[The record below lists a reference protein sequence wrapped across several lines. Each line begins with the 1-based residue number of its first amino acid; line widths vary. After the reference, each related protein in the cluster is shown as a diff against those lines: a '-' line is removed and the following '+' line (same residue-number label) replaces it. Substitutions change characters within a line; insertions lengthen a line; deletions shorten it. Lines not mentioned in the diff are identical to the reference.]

1 LNYDMSHHHQHH
13 SQADKAVPPNPR
25 LERRVILSVVII
37 ASAACFSLVL
47 VNLGGGVHF
56 VETHPPTSTPTPSV
70 RVRPAATPA
79 DDSTDAAAGS
89 SRGETAVEGAPNDD
103 RATLVVMSYP
113 GSKRHHRLVEILR
126 RMLLEQYDA
135 DGYSRAIAEGVLVW
149 NGREAE
155 IPASVRVALG
165 AIAAAAPVS
174 AALGGDPSLPLRSD
188 SAFEKI
194 LVYGSRLR
202 VLIARANSV
211 DNRWRLGAF
220 LRTATVLNLD
230 DDINLYPE
238 GAACLMSV
246 RHSLL
251 GPHVLVAADV
261 RSHCVHGQQSC
272 KDHKYDGAGNV
283 VGGPPAGHGP
293 YGYAARHIVNRVK
306 HYSIALPR
314 ALVVSRA
321 TLLEYDRIWLDKRS
335 GLRSIVKELECD
347 DLALNYVAANASLR
361 DGPGNLPTAVLAKA
375 RYVAYSE
382 SHSGM
387 FDTPGMKDKRQK
399 CVNRLAA
406 LFANG
411 RAGASVAKE
420 DALED
425 GLTIGQGAPR
435 FRSWFVHCSVDG

>member
-1 LNYDMSHHHQHH
+1 MSHHHQHH
-13 SQADKAVPPNPR
+13 PQADKAVPPNPR

-56 VETHPPTSTPTPSV
+56 VETHPPTTATTPSV

-174 AALGGDPSLPLRSD
+174 AALGGDPSLPPRSD
-188 SAFEKI
+188 SAFEKV

-230 DDINLYPE
+230 DDINLYRGCRVSDE
-238 GAACLMSV
+238 WAEL
-246 RHSLL
+246 
-251 GPHVLVAADV
+251 
-261 RSHCVHGQQSC
+261 
-272 KDHKYDGAGNV
+272 
-283 VGGPPAGHGP
+283 
-293 YGYAARHIVNRVK
+293 AARP
-306 HYSIALPR
+306 A
-314 ALVVSRA
+314 
-321 TLLEYDRIWLDKRS
+321 
-335 GLRSIVKELECD
+335 
-347 DLALNYVAANASLR
+347 
-361 DGPGNLPTAVLAKA
+361 
-375 RYVAYSE
+375 
-382 SHSGM
+382 
-387 FDTPGMKDKRQK
+387 
-399 CVNRLAA
+399 
-406 LFANG
+406 
-411 RAGASVAKE
+411 RAG
-420 DALED
+420 
-425 GLTIGQGAPR
+425 
-435 FRSWFVHCSVDG
+435 RS